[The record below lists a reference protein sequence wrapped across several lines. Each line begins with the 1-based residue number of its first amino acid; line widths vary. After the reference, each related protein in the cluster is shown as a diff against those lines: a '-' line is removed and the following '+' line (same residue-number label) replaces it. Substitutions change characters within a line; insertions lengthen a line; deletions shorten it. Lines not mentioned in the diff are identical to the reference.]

1 MSAVYKIANAEIS
14 IASANT
20 VYSSKLIRVTN
31 TTSGITVLQIAN
43 TTANTANVTLT
54 SYEVITLEKATT
66 DTVAGT
72 GLRAVPVAYRN

>member
-54 SYEVITLEKATT
+54 SYEVITIEKATT

>member
-20 VYSSKLIRVTN
+20 VYNSKLIRVTN
-31 TTSGITVLQIAN
+31 TTSGVTVLQIAN
-43 TTANTANVTLT
+43 TTSNTANVTLT
-54 SYEVITLEKATT
+54 SYEVITLEKTTT
-66 DTVAGT
+66 DLVSGT

>member
-20 VYSSKLIRVTN
+20 VYSSKLVRITN
-31 TTSGITVLQIAN
+31 TTSGVAVLQIAN
-43 TTANTANVTLT
+43 TVANTANVTLT

-66 DTVAGT
+66 DLVSGA